1 MFLLSAALC
10 LVSVIAAPTPFS
22 APTALAAAPRPVPPK
37 HLPAEY
43 RRVDS
48 RIPYQYYRRTLY
60 PCTGPDDE
68 FSCANLTSVKEPY
81 MKLQVRVPRFPLD
94 DRDNGPPGYGWIGCG
109 ECKDRA
115 TGDHPIG
122 CGTPTTGYYCS
133 VAYFCSGRMEGGE
146 WNMKR
151 VFYKDHKCQHVFRID
166 NDTVQIPMDGQP
178 SYRNDSSCQSHS
190 ASCSRSWHPGKCTTY
205 SAWCP
210 VEGANKTVC
219 DDWNRA
225 NPHPGGDGY
234 INCHWRPAGGYF
246 EGIQE
251 YSAIEQPTKRGS
263 NSKSK

>member
-1 MFLLSAALC
+1 MGHTRDMFLLSAALC
-10 LVSVIAAPTPFS
+10 LVSVIAAPTPFMIS

-48 RIPYQYYRRTLY
+48 RIPYQYYRQTLY

-68 FSCANLTSVKEPY
+68 FSCANLTSVKEP
-81 MKLQVRVPRFPLD
+81 
-94 DRDNGPPGYGWIGCG
+94 
-109 ECKDRA
+109 
-115 TGDHPIG
+115 
-122 CGTPTTGYYCS
+122 
-133 VAYFCSGRMEGGE
+133 
-146 WNMKR
+146 NMKR
-151 VFYKDHKCQHVFRID
+151 VFYKDHKCQRVLRID
-166 NDTVQIPMDGQP
+166 NDTVQIPMDGP

-205 SAWCP
+205 DAWCP

-234 INCHWRPAGGYF
+234 ISCHWRPAGGYF
-246 EGIQE
+246 EGIQQ
-251 YSAIEQPTKRGS
+251 YQAIEEPNKRGS